1 MRKKLALSQ
10 DREYIYP
17 IFENNKGSVIEK
29 QIYGGEDS
37 KTIPC
42 GFISEIIFQ
51 NKKKSRNR
59 RNKMN
64 NNYLS
69 NLITRTHADK
79 YSTSSQH
86 MPNG

>member
-17 IFENNKGSVIEK
+17 MWENNKCSIVQK

-37 KTIPC
+37 KSVPC
-42 GFISEIIFQ
+42 GFITNMIFQ
-51 NKKKSRNR
+51 KKQKSRNR

-64 NNYLS
+64 DNYLS
-69 NLITRTHADK
+69 NLISRTQTVK
-79 YSTSSQH
+79 PSTSSQH
-86 MPNG
+86 IPNG